1 MVYSHLADSAA
12 QLLELLLYLTAEILI
27 INFFH
32 IAAKIYPK
40 KSVYNKIF
48 SVGKCLSV
56 DKLFVTLHITKL
68 LYAAQYTRIDRA
80 AYAHLPLSLRAYTAQ
95 HTIG

>member
-1 MVYSHLADSAA
+1 MAYGLLADSAA

-27 INFFH
+27 VNFSH
-32 IAAKIYPK
+32 NAAKIYPQ
-40 KSVYNKIF
+40 KSVCNKIF
-48 SVGKCLSV
+48 LVGKCLSV
-56 DKLFVTLHITKL
+56 DKLFVTLHTTKL

-80 AYAHLPLSLRAYTAQ
+80 AYAQLPLSLRAYTAQ